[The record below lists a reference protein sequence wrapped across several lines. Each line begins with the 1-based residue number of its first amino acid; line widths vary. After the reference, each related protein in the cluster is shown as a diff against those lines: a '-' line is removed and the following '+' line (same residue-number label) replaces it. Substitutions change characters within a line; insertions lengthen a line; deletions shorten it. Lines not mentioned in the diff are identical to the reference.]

1 MVIMNSLLCP
11 WEKKARHPY
20 IFFKFNPVWK
30 VWNMP
35 HFTDFF
41 TDFEKKNNCFAV
53 YDGITKI

>member
-1 MVIMNSLLCP
+1 MDRLLCP

-30 VWNMP
+30 VWNTP

-41 TDFEKKNNCFAV
+41 TDLEKKTDCFAV